1 MKTTIEQ
8 LFAAYILSQDNNNP
22 LYSRLEQA
30 HYKETEAGDTDMNFK
45 EYVLSC
51 LESCGYSNELDAFQ
65 AEKESEWR
73 ERFAEYSA
81 ENPEKIAEI
90 AAEELPNCCDLA
102 EELFGEEFCQ
112 HSFDVVIEAFYK

>member
-1 MKTTIEQ
+1 MTTIEK
-8 LFAAYILSQDNNNP
+8 LFAEYILSQNNNNP
-22 LYSRLEQA
+22 LYSRIEQA
-30 HYKETEAGDTDMNFK
+30 HYEERQDGTTDMAFG
-45 EYVLSC
+45 EYVLNSI
-51 LESCGYSNELDAFQ
+51 EAGGYEHELSAFQ

-73 ERFAEYSA
+73 ERFAEYRA

-90 AAEELPNCCDLA
+90 KAEELPNCLDLA